1 MDVATHDELRRA
13 VEAWLA
19 ADPDPET
26 RAELVALLD
35 TGDEQALRERFASR
49 LPFGTAGIRGPLG
62 AGPARMN
69 RLLVRRV
76 TAGLAAWLPE
86 RASEAASRGVVVGRD
101 TRHKSAAFAWDTA
114 RVLAG
119 AGLTV
124 HWFPEPVPTP
134 LLAFAVRE
142 LDAAAGVEITA
153 SHNPRADNGYKVYT
167 AGGAPLRPPADAEID
182 ATVEAVE
189 LDDIALADEASPRL
203 RTVAEDVTTAYVAR
217 ALCLPLDP
225 DARGV
230 RLVYTPLHGVAGG
243 LASRVLEQ
251 AGFTDLHVVAAQAEP
266 DPDFPTLESP
276 NPEHPGALDRALAL
290 ARQVDADLVLA
301 TDPDGDR
308 LGAAVPDPG
317 DGAGA
322 AVPAGGG
329 AIAAVP
335 AGDDTW
341 RVLTGDEIGCLLAD
355 HLLSEVPAE
364 PEPMVA
370 TTVVSSRLLARIAEA
385 HGAAYAETLTGFKW
399 LAAAAGEAERA
410 GRRPVLAYEQALGFM
425 VGDTARDKD
434 GMTAALVLADLAG
447 RLARRGQDLADALE
461 TLARRFGLHA
471 TRERS
476 LAVDDPD
483 AAVAV
488 VERLR
493 RDPPARLAGVAATT
507 VSDHA
512 AGVRRLNDGTEEPLT
527 TPRTELLGLGLAD
540 GSRVQVRPSGT
551 EPLLK
556 WYLEVVEPVAVEEPL
571 DAARRRADERLDAL
585 EEATAALPHS

>member
-13 VEAWLA
+13 AEAWLA

-26 RAELVALLD
+26 RTELAALLD
-35 TGDEQALRERFASR
+35 GGDESALRDRFASR

-69 RLLVRRV
+69 RVLVRRV
-76 TAGLAAWLPE
+76 TAGLAGWLPDQA
-86 RASEAASRGVVVGRD
+86 RDAASRGVVVGRD
-101 TRHKSAAFAWDTA
+101 ARHKSAALAWDTA

-153 SHNPRADNGYKVYT
+153 SHNPAADNGYKVYT
-167 AGGAPLRPPADAEID
+167 AGGTPLRPPADAEID
-182 ATVEAVE
+182 AAVEAAA
-189 LDDIALADEASPRL
+189 LDAVGLADEASPRL
-203 RTVAEDVTTAYVAR
+203 RTVAEDVVTAYVAQ

-225 DARGV
+225 DARSV
-230 RLVYTPLHGVAGG
+230 RLVYTPLHGVSGPLG
-243 LASRVLEQ
+243 RRVLGE
-251 AGFTDLHVVAAQAEP
+251 AGFTDLHVVAAQAAP
-266 DPDFPTLESP
+266 DPDFPTVDSP

-290 ARQVDADLVLA
+290 GREVDADLVLA

-308 LGAAVPDPG
+308 LGAAVPAA
-317 DGAGA
+317 DG
-322 AVPAGGG
+322 
-329 AIAAVP
+329 
-335 AGDDTW
+335 TW
-341 RVLTGDEIGCLLAD
+341 RVLSGDEIGCLLAD

-370 TTVVSSRLLARIAEA
+370 TTVVSSRLLARVAEA
-385 HGAAYAETLTGFKW
+385 HGAVYAETLTGFKW
-399 LAAAAGEAERA
+399 LAAAADEAERA

-425 VGDTARDKD
+425 VGDTSRDKD

-447 RLARRGQDLADALE
+447 RLARRGEGLPDALE
-461 TLARRFGLHA
+461 SLARRFGLHA

-476 LAVDDPD
+476 LPVDDPA
-483 AAVAV
+483 AAVAA

-493 RDPPARLAGVAATT
+493 HDPPAELTGVAVTA

-512 AGVRRLNDGTEEPLT
+512 VGVRRLQDGTEERLS
-527 TPRTELLGLGLAD
+527 TPPTELLGLVLAD
-540 GSRVQVRPSGT
+540 GSRVHVRPSGT

-556 WYLEVVEPVAVEEPL
+556 WYLEVVEPVADDEPL
-571 DAARRRADERLDAL
+571 DPARRRADERLDAL
-585 EEATAALPHS
+585 EEATADLSHS

>member
-1 MDVATHDELRRA
+1 MDVATRDELRRA

-26 RAELVALLD
+26 RVELAALLD
-35 TGDEQALRERFASR
+35 ADDEQALRERFAFR

-69 RLLVRRV
+69 RVLVRRV

-86 RASEAASRGVVVGRD
+86 RAGDAASRGVVVGRD

-153 SHNPRADNGYKVYT
+153 SHNPPADNGYKVYT

-182 ATVEAVE
+182 AAVEAVE
-189 LDDIALADEASPRL
+189 LDDIPLADEASSRL
-203 RTVAEDVTTAYVAR
+203 RTVDEDVTGAYVAR

-243 LASRVLEQ
+243 LACRVLDA

-266 DPDFPTLESP
+266 DPDFPTLDSP
-276 NPEHPGALDRALAL
+276 NPEHPGALDAALAL
-290 ARQVDADLVLA
+290 GRQVDADLVLA

-317 DGAGA
+317 GGTGA
-322 AVPAGGG
+322 AVPAANG
-329 AIAAVP
+329 A
-335 AGDDTW
+335 W
-341 RVLTGDEIGCLLAD
+341 RVLSGDEIGGLLAD
-355 HLLSEVPAE
+355 HLLSQVPAE

-370 TTVVSSRLLARIAEA
+370 TTVVSSRLLARVAEA
-385 HGAAYAETLTGFKW
+385 RGAAYAETLTGFKW
-399 LAAAAGEAERA
+399 LAAAADEAERA

-447 RLARRGQDLADALE
+447 RLARRGEGLSDALE
-461 TLARRFGLHA
+461 TLARCFGLHA
-471 TRERS
+471 TRDRS
-476 LAVDDPD
+476 LPVDDPD
-483 AAVAV
+483 AAVAAV
-488 VERLR
+488 ARLR
-493 RDPPARLAGVAATT
+493 RDPPTQLAGVAVST

-512 AGVRRLNDGTEEPLT
+512 AGVRRLRDGAQERLT
-527 TPRTELLGLGLAD
+527 TPPTELLGLGLAD
-540 GSRVQVRPSGT
+540 ESRVLVRPSGT

-556 WYLEVVEPVAVEEPL
+556 WYLEVVEPVAADETL
-571 DAARRRADERLDAL
+571 DAARRRADARLDAL
-585 EEATAALPHS
+585 EEATAGLPPS